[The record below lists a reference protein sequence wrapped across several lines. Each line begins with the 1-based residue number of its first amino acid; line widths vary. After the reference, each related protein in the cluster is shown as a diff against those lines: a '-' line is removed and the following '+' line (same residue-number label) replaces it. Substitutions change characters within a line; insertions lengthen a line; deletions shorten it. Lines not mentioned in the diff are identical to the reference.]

1 MSRNRASTSVSA
13 CVPSPQINIS
23 LLEAAEDISFEAYK
37 QPKNS
42 NNRKRS
48 FSPIVNFRS
57 PDISP
62 IAMIEVGTTF
72 RIPASINT
80 PEVKQSRAAKWQ
92 KDDTV
97 RRPGKGTYNNK
108 TIPGPEKR
116 KVPYMIGTPLAKREL
131 EHRISVGNIL
141 RDLNLA
147 KYIGIFN
154 DEEINFEVFLTLSE
168 KDLHDI
174 GIDCQRDIELI
185 LGKVA
190 EYNAGL

>member
-1 MSRNRASTSVSA
+1 MSSTVSFFYAPFRA
-13 CVPSPQINIS
+13 
-23 LLEAAEDISFEAYK
+23 Y
-37 QPKNS
+37 
-42 NNRKRS
+42 
-48 FSPIVNFRS
+48 
-57 PDISP
+57 
-62 IAMIEVGTTF
+62 
-72 RIPASINT
+72 
-80 PEVKQSRAAKWQ
+80 
-92 KDDTV
+92 
-97 RRPGKGTYNNK
+97 NK

-190 EYNAGL
+190 EYNAGLWTCDYWVCVRMCGRNFKDWP

>member
-1 MSRNRASTSVSA
+1 MSQSRANTSVTTCA
-13 CVPSPQINIS
+13 RSPQINIS

-37 QPKNS
+37 QPKSS

-72 RIPASINT
+72 RVPNSVNT
-80 PEVKQSRAAKWQ
+80 PEVKQSRGGKGQ
-92 KDDTV
+92 KNEPN
-97 RRPGKGTYNNK
+97 RRPAKGIYN
-108 TIPGPEKR
+108 TSIPAPEKR
-116 KVPYMIGTPLAKREL
+116 KMPYMIGTPLAKREL
-131 EHRISVGNIL
+131 EHRISVANIL
-141 RDLNLA
+141 RDMNLA

-190 EYNAGL
+190 EYNAGA